1 MHGQRFQGRGMGK
14 RGQAFSEKVGYERGP
29 HGEAR
34 ERFARGDY
42 EPGEWGRGFHG
53 RGQGKRYWD
62 DYEDEEHM
70 SGHDKHESDFD
81 WDW

>member
-1 MHGQRFQGRGMGK
+1 MGK
-14 RGQAFSEKVGYERGP
+14 GGP

-34 ERFARGDY
+34 KRFARGDY
-42 EPGEWGRGFHG
+42 ELGEWGRGPRRRGMGRAGQGFHG
-53 RGQGKRYWD
+53 RGQGKRHWD